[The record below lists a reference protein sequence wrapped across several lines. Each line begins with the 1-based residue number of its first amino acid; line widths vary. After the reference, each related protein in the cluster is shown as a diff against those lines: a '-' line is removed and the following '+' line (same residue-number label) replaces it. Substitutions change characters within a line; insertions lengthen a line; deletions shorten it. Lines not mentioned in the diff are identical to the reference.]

1 MDEDDKRKR
10 APQPSDGRVRSG
22 RVRIGRARLSPA
34 QVLARISKRKAKLEA
49 DDAPPPP
56 ATADKGQQT

>member
-10 APQPSDGRVRSG
+10 ARQPSDGRA
-22 RVRIGRARLSPA
+22 RIGRARLSPA

-56 ATADKGQQT
+56 ATVDKGQQT